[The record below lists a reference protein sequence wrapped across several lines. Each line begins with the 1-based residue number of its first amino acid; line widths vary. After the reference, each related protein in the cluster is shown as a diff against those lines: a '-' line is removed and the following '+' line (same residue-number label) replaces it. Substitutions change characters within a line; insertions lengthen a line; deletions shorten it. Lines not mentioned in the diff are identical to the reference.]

1 MSAGP
6 TESEATAVRSPL
18 LRTLIADV
26 RAEKPDAEEAFWRHA
41 AATGTPLVEPD
52 PEGDPDHRL
61 VTFVRRED
69 PARPATHVLALV
81 HTVTDKDRHAGDL

>member
-18 LRTLIADV
+18 LRTLLADV
-26 RAEKPDAEEAFWRHA
+26 RAGKPDAEEAFWRHA

-61 VTFVRRED
+61 VTLVRRED

-81 HTVTDKDRHAGDL
+81 HTV